1 MPWCEVLG
9 GGCCCGLVLEG
20 DHYLLSL
27 NLLGLKGFYRWIDL
41 GPVIWPSIFSM
52 SCHYGRA
59 FVRRVAT
66 SQHESD
72 LCFVLIGNAQ
82 NAIQE
87 TGNLQLNVEF
97 FKSPSTDALRCIS
110 KRFQIPGPFNASR
123 SFVFFL
129 KRGAALKH
137 MVRWCLFPFGTTL
150 AESIR
155 EADLPSQGGMIGLEW
170 REVSL

>member
-1 MPWCEVLG
+1 
-9 GGCCCGLVLEG
+9 
-20 DHYLLSL
+20 
-27 NLLGLKGFYRWIDL
+27 
-41 GPVIWPSIFSM
+41 M

-123 SFVFFL
+123 SFVFFFL

-137 MVRWCLFPFGTTL
+137 MVR
-150 AESIR
+150 
-155 EADLPSQGGMIGLEW
+155 
-170 REVSL
+170 